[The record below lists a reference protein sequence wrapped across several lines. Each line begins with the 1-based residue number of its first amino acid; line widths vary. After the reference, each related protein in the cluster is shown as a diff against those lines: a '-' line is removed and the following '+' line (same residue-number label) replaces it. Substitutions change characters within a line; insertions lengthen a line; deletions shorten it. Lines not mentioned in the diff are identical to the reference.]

1 MSVGGSSEEDLFPH
15 LSSLLL
21 LRSSGFGSSGLG
33 GGDRSSLLSLG
44 LLCELLLL
52 VLAQSVG
59 VGSGASSSFWCWGLD
74 GVGLSLLGLD
84 WGSLDLLGG
93 GLWLLLDQIR
103 DLGDFAKQLLAS
115 YTTF

>member
-1 MSVGGSSEEDLFPH
+1 MSIGGSSEEDLFPH

-21 LRSSGFGSSGLG
+21 LSSGFGSSGLG
-33 GGDRSSLLSLG
+33 SGNRSSLLSLG

-52 VLAQSVG
+52 VLAQGVG
-59 VGSGASSSFWCWGLD
+59 VGSGGGSGFGCWGLN
-74 GVGLSLLGLD
+74 GIGLSLLGLD

-115 YTTF
+115 HTIP